1 MGDIIHC
8 LPAVASLKHGIPKS
22 HVTWVVEQRWA
33 PLLADNPY
41 LDRVVLLDRQSLSG
55 LRAAW
60 RDLRS
65 QRYDIAVDF
74 QGLVKSALVASAAR
88 PEKLMGLHRTLV
100 RERVAAWFYSM
111 NVDSKAEHVVDRYLD
126 LASAAGASSLIRNFP
141 LPAGSPEGSLP
152 AGPFVLASPMAGW
165 AAKQWPLEYYSE
177 LGRLLVNETG
187 CKLVLN
193 APSPID
199 MRHTHAHVS
208 GLPGLIDA
216 TRRAAAVVGV
226 DSGPLHLAAALGKP
240 GVAIFG
246 PTDPARN
253 GPRGGAITVLR
264 SPLALTTYKRNHT
277 GGAMRDIRPEAVLEV
292 LQSVLAGASARASGQ
307 A

>member
-1 MGDIIHC
+1 
-8 LPAVASLKHGIPKS
+8 
-22 HVTWVVEQRWA
+22 
-33 PLLADNPY
+33 
-41 LDRVVLLDRQSLSG
+41 
-55 LRAAW
+55 
-60 RDLRS
+60 
-65 QRYDIAVDF
+65 
-74 QGLVKSALVASAAR
+74 
-88 PEKLMGLHRTLV
+88 
-100 RERVAAWFYSM
+100 
-111 NVDSKAEHVVDRYLD
+111 
-126 LASAAGASSLIRNFP
+126 
-141 LPAGSPEGSLP
+141 
-152 AGPFVLASPMAGW
+152 MAGW